1 MPLAKFVPFRAADVN
16 QAWLRN
22 ERFWPCPPV
31 PTKRYDQFDYPLMPV
46 AEELYPGIWVPIW
59 LADLLRKECICTEP
73 LCEGDVLAPCPVHGW
88 VTH

>member
-16 QAWLRN
+16 LAWLRN

-31 PTKRYDQFDYPLMPV
+31 PTRPFEFVTKAYAEMMSAETLLMQLRK
-46 AEELYPGIWVPIW
+46 ACICLE
-59 LADLLRKECICTEP
+59 LLR
-73 LCEGDVLAPCPVHGW
+73 EGDVLEPCPSHGW

>member
-1 MPLAKFVPFRAADVN
+1 MPLAKFAPFRAADMN

-31 PTKRYDQFDYPLMPV
+31 PTHRYGTFDLPPV
-46 AEELYPGIWVPIW
+46 MEELAPDLWVPIW
-59 LADLLRKECICTEP
+59 MAERLRSMCVCAEP
-73 LCEGDVLAPCPVHGW
+73 LREGDTLAPCPVHGW

>member
-1 MPLAKFVPFRAADVN
+1 MPLAKFAPFRAADMN

-31 PTKRYDQFDYPLMPV
+31 PTRRHDVFDYAPV
-46 AEELYPGIWVPIW
+46 MEELASDVWVPIW
-59 LADLLRKECICTEP
+59 LADLLRSQCVCAEP
-73 LCEGDVLAPCPVHGW
+73 LREGDILAPCPVHGW

>member
-16 QAWLRN
+16 LAWLRG

-31 PTKRYDQFDYPLMPV
+31 PTKRYDQFDYPLEPV
-46 AEELYPGIWVPIW
+46 AEQ
-59 LADLLRKECICTEP
+59 LRKDCVCAEP
-73 LCEGDVLAPCPVHGW
+73 LREGDILAPCPVHGW